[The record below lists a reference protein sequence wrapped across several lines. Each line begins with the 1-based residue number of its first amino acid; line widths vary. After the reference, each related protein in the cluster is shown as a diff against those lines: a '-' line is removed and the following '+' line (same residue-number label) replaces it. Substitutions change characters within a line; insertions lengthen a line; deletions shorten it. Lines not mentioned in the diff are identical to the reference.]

1 MKKTLKRIA
10 CLLLAA
16 QAVFPSVLT
25 ARVRGEQR
33 AAAAR
38 RAEIVETGEPL
49 LLRLEYLS
57 LTREAEG
64 RAAYFGVMQAVHG
77 FDPEDR
83 YYPLRD
89 VGSGACFLGDAVPKK
104 PETGKYIS
112 LASCEDALWD
122 RTFRLSEADAQALA
136 AAAAHEGDAND
147 IWFTDA
153 ENQVRLS
160 VRLLDGEIV
169 ATGLSAG
176 GTLYPFLP
184 DAAEN

>member
-1 MKKTLKRIA
+1 MKKALKRIA

-16 QAVFPSVLT
+16 QAVFPAALT

-33 AAAAR
+33 AAALR

-57 LTREAEG
+57 LTRETEG
-64 RAAYFGVMQAVHG
+64 RAAYFGVMQGVHAPG
-77 FDPEDR
+77 DW
-83 YYPLRD
+83 YYPLWD
-89 VGSGACFLGDAVPKK
+89 VDSGACFLGGAVPKR

-136 AAAAHEGDAND
+136 AAAAHEEDANG

-169 ATGLSAG
+169 ATGLSAC
-176 GTLYPFLP
+176 
-184 DAAEN
+184 